1 MDSVE
6 DVLWS
11 PIENKTS
18 STVYFYYTVLV
29 LAFESERNSQVRQ
42 LSSFWQAVSLLVLVC
57 LPDKANSWLMKYPA
71 GHEIQQN
78 Q

>member
-1 MDSVE
+1 MDSVD

-18 STVYFYYTVLV
+18 STVNFYYAVLV

-42 LSSFWQAVSLLVLVC
+42 LSSFWQAVSLLVVVC
-57 LPDKANSWLMKYPA
+57 LPGKAYNRSSD
-71 GHEIQQN
+71 
-78 Q
+78 

>member
-1 MDSVE
+1 MDSVD

-18 STVYFYYTVLV
+18 STVYFYCTVLV

-57 LPDKANSWLMKYPA
+57 LPAKTYNRSSD
-71 GHEIQQN
+71 
-78 Q
+78 